1 MNCLRTF
8 ITFLLPLLLLGCVS
22 STSMSVSDPDAILD
36 VSKVTTP
43 PEPIYQRRPFY
54 PANLAAQRVTGE
66 ALIYFVVRKDGSVSD
81 VKIVSATNSQFG
93 DAGAASVTGWR
104 FRPGMLDG
112 RPVNCQL
119 EVPLMFNMDK

>member
-1 MNCLRTF
+1 MNAPRAF
-8 ITFLLPLLLLGCVS
+8 ITFLLPLLLLGCAS
-22 STSMSVSDPDAILD
+22 GPSVSVPDPDAILD
-36 VSKVTTP
+36 VSRVTTP
-43 PEPIYQRRPFY
+43 PVPIYQVHPFY
-54 PANLAAQRVTGE
+54 PADLAAQRVTGD

-81 VKIVSATNSQFG
+81 VKIVRATNPKFG
-93 DAGAASVTGWR
+93 DAGAASVAAWR